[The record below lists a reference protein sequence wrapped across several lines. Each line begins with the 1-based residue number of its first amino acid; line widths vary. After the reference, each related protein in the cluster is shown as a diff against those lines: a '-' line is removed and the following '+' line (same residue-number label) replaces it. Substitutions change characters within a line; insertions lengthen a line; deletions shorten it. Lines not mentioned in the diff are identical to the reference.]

1 MVMYRSGPTPY
12 ICSFY
17 FVSALCEINVFI
29 IVTVNAFC
37 HLLILK
43 K

>member
-1 MVMYRSGPTPY
+1 MLADHHYYKFYLY

-29 IVTVNAFC
+29 IFYW
-37 HLLILK
+37 
-43 K
+43 